1 MSYTYTDPKN
11 NTKTFTFSK
20 EQIKHLQDE
29 YKKACSIADTVDTYS
44 NLDGYWA
51 EAVNAIFR
59 GHMDSSIKGCPDF
72 YQYQDEEPF
81 IEWFKSIELE
91 K

>member
-20 EQIKHLQDE
+20 EQIKQLQDD
-29 YKKACSIADTVDTYS
+29 YSKAESITDAVGSVS
-44 NLDGYWA
+44 NLDDCFS
-51 EAVNAIFR
+51 EVVITIFF
-59 GHMDSSIKGCPDF
+59 HLNKDFSGCPDF
-72 YQYQDEEPF
+72 YEYEREEPF